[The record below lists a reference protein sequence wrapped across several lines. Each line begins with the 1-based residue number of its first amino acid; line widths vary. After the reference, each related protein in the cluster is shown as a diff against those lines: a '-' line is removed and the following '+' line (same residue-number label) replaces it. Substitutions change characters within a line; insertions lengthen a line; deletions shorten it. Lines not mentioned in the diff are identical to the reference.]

1 MIEVLSKRGW
11 LHSALLPSTCIRDV
25 DPRGIE
31 GAVGPGQLCHGHI
44 QQFPWNVE
52 VAEDGTDNADTSKW
66 EQYLQGKR
74 GPSAGDPPP
83 LPALA
88 STASLSCHLSQGVMP
103 HLPLPLQEASQA
115 VLLQHTGS
123 PVLPQRHPCS
133 GSCTRAFRPCV
144 CSRSYPTPHQRAR
157 LGGRSLVTVKTA
169 DKPQYRE
176 CAQGGS

>member
-74 GPSAGDPPP
+74 GPSAGDPPL

-103 HLPLPLQEASQA
+103 HLPLPLHPKLFCSNTPGLQCFPRGIHVLGAAPELFIPACAPGLIQPHTKEPGLEGEAW
-115 VLLQHTGS
+115 
-123 PVLPQRHPCS
+123 
-133 GSCTRAFRPCV
+133 
-144 CSRSYPTPHQRAR
+144 
-157 LGGRSLVTVKTA
+157 
-169 DKPQYRE
+169 
-176 CAQGGS
+176 